1 MRYLL
6 TGCLLILTCGV
17 VLAQSE
23 EWKTTTRIEMRYRN
37 EQRYNKDFDSSRP
50 DHTDENLFRLRIGA
64 LFENPKRDFAFL
76 FQPQLAADETE
87 ARTAF
92 HQLYGEW
99 RPTGMKRM
107 QIRLGRQELM
117 FGDERLVG
125 RLDWVN
131 TGRSFDGARITYG
144 SGGLTSSLFATQLGN
159 APVKASR
166 PKLYGLYHTLRV
178 RGAHT
183 VDFYGLYKADRIS
196 GVRQHVYT
204 FGTRSARSA
213 PQGIGYTAE
222 GAFQFGTRGSR
233 SIEAWAIHTDAVYT
247 FAAAWKPRL
256 LLEYNAAS
264 GGNPD
269 DPDKIRTFDQL
280 FPTNHSKYGY
290 IDYQGWKNMRN
301 LRLGVSASPRPNVT
315 VSLDYHWFWLMHAQ
329 EAWFGSGGG
338 ANTGTG
344 GKVLRDPTGA
354 AGKNVG
360 TELDLL
366 ASYSYSKTLSLEAGY
381 ARFMPGSFV
390 RQVNNGR
397 ADHSDW
403 FYVQARWRQ

>member
-1 MRYLL
+1 MRNLL
-6 TGCLLILTCGV
+6 TGCLLIFLCCTA
-17 VLAQSE
+17 LAQNE
-23 EWKTTTRIEMRYRN
+23 AWKTTTRIEMRYRN
-37 EQRYNKDFDSSRP
+37 EQRYNKDFDSSRS
-50 DHTDENLFRLRIGA
+50 DHTDENQFRLRIGA
-64 LFENPKRDFAFL
+64 LFENPKRDFAFM
-76 FQPQLAADETE
+76 FQPQLAVDESE

-92 HQLYGEW
+92 YQLYGEW
-99 RPTGMKRM
+99 RPTGMKRL
-107 QIRLGRQELM
+107 QLRLGRQELS

-125 RLDWVN
+125 RLDWFN
-131 TGRSFDGARITYG
+131 TGRTFDGARAIYS

-166 PKLYGLYHTLRV
+166 PKLYGLYNTLKI
-178 RGAHT
+178 GAAQT
-183 VDFYGLYKADRIS
+183 VDFYGLYKADRIA

-204 FGTRSARSA
+204 LGTRSARTA
-213 PQGIGYTAE
+213 PKGFGYTAE

-233 SIEAWAIHTDAVYT
+233 GIEAWALHLDAVYSLSST
-247 FAAAWKPRL
+247 WKPRFL
-256 LLEYNAAS
+256 VEYNAAS

-280 FPTNHSKYGY
+280 FPTNHIKYGY

-315 VSLDYHWFWLMHAQ
+315 VGLDYHLFWLMNAR
-329 EAWFGSGGG
+329 EAWFGAGGS

-360 TELDLL
+360 SEIDLL
-366 ASYSYSKTLSLEAGY
+366 ATYAYSRTLSFEAGY
-381 ARFMPGSFV
+381 SRFLPGSFV
-390 RQVNNGR
+390 RQVNDGR
-397 ADHSDW
+397 DDHSDW